1 MIENRLPLII
11 EKTANGYQV
20 RPIPMGRDMVA
31 VSDIHVFQEL
41 GASIPTRD
49 SQKKGETLLDWLE
62 THFGENNG

>member
-1 MIENRLPLII
+1 
-11 EKTANGYQV
+11 
-20 RPIPMGRDMVA
+20 MVA